1 MFPLISKND
10 EFTDRFI
17 RLYIANGTVGML
29 REWVEKDCPVSSE
42 KMAEMMVGREV
53 SFEVEKEEANPTDVV
68 LEIKEDRKS
77 VV

>member
-1 MFPLISKND
+1 MASRQETALPQHWWNFSVQVMFPLISKND

-42 KMAEMMVGREV
+42 KMAEMMY
-53 SFEVEKEEANPTDVV
+53 S
-68 LEIKEDRKS
+68 LSRK
-77 VV
+77 VIV